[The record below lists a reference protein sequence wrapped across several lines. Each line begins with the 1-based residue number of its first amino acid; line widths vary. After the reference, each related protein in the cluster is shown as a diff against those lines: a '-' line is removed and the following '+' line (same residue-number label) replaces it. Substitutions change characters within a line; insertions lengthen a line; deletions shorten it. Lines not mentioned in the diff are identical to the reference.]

1 MKNKILIILII
12 FFFIF
17 CFIVLFKGLN
27 NSNIYIPKLKSE
39 KLLINFKSKELFSE
53 IEISSDQLFIDSD
66 FYILNI
72 WSSWCLPCRDEHKFL
87 MQLSKNSS
95 LMIVGLN
102 YKDKPINAK
111 KFLNEFGNPYSTI
124 LLDTDG
130 TISIE
135 LGAYG
140 VPETFLINDEKK
152 IIKKIIGP
160 INKQLINEINLMIK

>member
-1 MKNKILIILII
+1 M
-12 FFFIF
+12 
-17 CFIVLFKGLN
+17 FKGLN

-53 IEISSDQLFIDSD
+53 IEISSDKLFIDSD

-87 MQLSKNSS
+87 MQLNKNSS

-102 YKDKPINAK
+102 YKDKSVNAK
-111 KFLNEFGNPYSTI
+111 KFLNELGNPYSTI

-160 INKQLINEINLMIK
+160 INEQLINEINLMIK

>member
-53 IEISSDQLFIDSD
+53 IEISSDKLFIDSD

-87 MQLSKNSS
+87 MQLNKNSS

-111 KFLNEFGNPYSTI
+111 KFLNELGNPYSTI

-160 INKQLINEINLMIK
+160 INEQLINEINLMIK

>member
-1 MKNKILIILII
+1 M
-12 FFFIF
+12 
-17 CFIVLFKGLN
+17 FKGLN
-27 NSNIYIPKLKSE
+27 NSNIYVPKLKSE
-39 KLLINFKSKELFSE
+39 KILINFKSKELFSE

>member
-53 IEISSDQLFIDSD
+53 IEISSDKLFIDSD

-87 MQLSKNSS
+87 MQLNKNSS

-102 YKDKPINAK
+102 YKDKSINAK
-111 KFLNEFGNPYSTI
+111 KFLNELGNPYSTI

>member
-27 NSNIYIPKLKSE
+27 NSNIYVPKLKSE
-39 KLLINFKSKELFSE
+39 KILINFKSKELFSE

-102 YKDKPINAK
+102 YKDKSINAK
-111 KFLNEFGNPYSTI
+111 KFLNELGNPYSTI

>member
-1 MKNKILIILII
+1 LII

-53 IEISSDQLFIDSD
+53 IEISSDKLFIDSD

-87 MQLSKNSS
+87 MQLNKNSS

-102 YKDKPINAK
+102 YKDKSINAK
-111 KFLNEFGNPYSTI
+111 KFLNELGNPYSTI

-160 INKQLINEINLMIK
+160 INEQLINEINLMIK

>member
-1 MKNKILIILII
+1 M
-12 FFFIF
+12 
-17 CFIVLFKGLN
+17 FKGLN

-53 IEISSDQLFIDSD
+53 IEISSDKLFIDSD

-87 MQLSKNSS
+87 MQLNKNSS

-111 KFLNEFGNPYSTI
+111 KFLNELGNPYSTI

-160 INKQLINEINLMIK
+160 INEQLINEINLMIK

>member
-27 NSNIYIPKLKSE
+27 NSNIYVPKLKSE

-87 MQLSKNSS
+87 MQLNKNSS

-102 YKDKPINAK
+102 YKDKSINAK
-111 KFLNEFGNPYSTI
+111 KFLNELGNPYSTI

-160 INKQLINEINLMIK
+160 INEQLINEINLMIK

>member
-1 MKNKILIILII
+1 MII

-53 IEISSDQLFIDSD
+53 IEISSDKLFIDSD

-87 MQLSKNSS
+87 MQLNKNSS

-111 KFLNEFGNPYSTI
+111 KFLNELGNPYSTI

-160 INKQLINEINLMIK
+160 INEQLINEINLMIK

>member
-1 MKNKILIILII
+1 M
-12 FFFIF
+12 
-17 CFIVLFKGLN
+17 FKGLN
-27 NSNIYIPKLKSE
+27 NSNIYVPKLKSE
-39 KLLINFKSKELFSE
+39 KILINFKSKELFSE

-87 MQLSKNSS
+87 MQLNKNSS

-111 KFLNEFGNPYSTI
+111 KFLNELGNPYSTI

>member
-53 IEISSDQLFIDSD
+53 IEISSDKLFIDSD

-87 MQLSKNSS
+87 MQLNKNSS

-111 KFLNEFGNPYSTI
+111 KFLDELGNPYSTI

-130 TISIE
+130 TISIG

-160 INKQLINEINLMIK
+160 INEQLINEINLMIK

>member
-1 MKNKILIILII
+1 MKNKILISLII

-27 NSNIYIPKLKSE
+27 NSNIYVPKLKSE
-39 KLLINFKSKELFSE
+39 KILINFKSKELFSE
-53 IEISSDQLFIDSD
+53 IEISSDKLFIDSD

-87 MQLSKNSS
+87 MQLNKNSS

-102 YKDKPINAK
+102 YKDKSINAK
-111 KFLNEFGNPYSTI
+111 KFLNELGNPYSTI

-160 INKQLINEINLMIK
+160 INEQLINEINLMIK

>member
-1 MKNKILIILII
+1 MII

-53 IEISSDQLFIDSD
+53 IEISSDKLFIDSD

-87 MQLSKNSS
+87 MQLNKNSS

-102 YKDKPINAK
+102 YKDKSINAK
-111 KFLNEFGNPYSTI
+111 KFLNELGNPYSTI

-160 INKQLINEINLMIK
+160 INEQLINEINLMIK

>member
-39 KLLINFKSKELFSE
+39 KLLINFKSKELFSK
-53 IEISSDQLFIDSD
+53 IEISSDKLFIDSD

-87 MQLSKNSS
+87 MQLNKNSS

-102 YKDKPINAK
+102 YKDKSINAK
-111 KFLNEFGNPYSTI
+111 KFLNELGNPYSTI

-160 INKQLINEINLMIK
+160 INEQLINEINLMIK

>member
-12 FFFIF
+12 YFFIF

-27 NSNIYIPKLKSE
+27 NSSIYVPKLKSE

-87 MQLSKNSS
+87 MQLNKNSS
-95 LMIVGLN
+95 LTIVGLN

-111 KFLNEFGNPYSTI
+111 KFLNELGNPYSTI
-124 LLDTDG
+124 VLDTDG

-160 INKQLINEINLMIK
+160 INEQLINEINLMIK

>member
-12 FFFIF
+12 YFFIF

-27 NSNIYIPKLKSE
+27 NSSIYVPKLKSE

-87 MQLSKNSS
+87 MQLNKNSS
-95 LMIVGLN
+95 LTIVGLN

-111 KFLNEFGNPYSTI
+111 KFLNELGNPYSTI
-124 LLDTDG
+124 VLNTDG

-160 INKQLINEINLMIK
+160 INEQLINEINLMIK

>member
-1 MKNKILIILII
+1 MKNKIPISLII

-27 NSNIYIPKLKSE
+27 NSNIYVPKLKSE
-39 KLLINFKSKELFSE
+39 KILINFKSKELFSE

-111 KFLNEFGNPYSTI
+111 KFLNELGNPYSTI

>member
-53 IEISSDQLFIDSD
+53 IEISSDKLFIDSD

-87 MQLSKNSS
+87 MQLNKNSS

>member
-53 IEISSDQLFIDSD
+53 IEISSDKLFIDSD

-87 MQLSKNSS
+87 MQLNKNSS

-102 YKDKPINAK
+102 YKDKSINAK
-111 KFLNEFGNPYSTI
+111 KFLNELGNPYSTI

-140 VPETFLINDEKK
+140 VPETFLINNEKK

-160 INKQLINEINLMIK
+160 INEQLINEINLMIK

>member
-1 MKNKILIILII
+1 MII

-53 IEISSDQLFIDSD
+53 IEISSDKLFIDSD

-87 MQLSKNSS
+87 MQLNKYSS

-102 YKDKPINAK
+102 YKDKSINAK
-111 KFLNEFGNPYSTI
+111 KFLNELGNPYSTI

>member
-1 MKNKILIILII
+1 M
-12 FFFIF
+12 
-17 CFIVLFKGLN
+17 FKGLN

-53 IEISSDQLFIDSD
+53 IEISSDKLFIDSD

-87 MQLSKNSS
+87 MQLNKNSS

-102 YKDKPINAK
+102 YKDKSINAK
-111 KFLNEFGNPYSTI
+111 KFLNELGNPYSTI

-160 INKQLINEINLMIK
+160 INEQLINEINLMIK

>member
-1 MKNKILIILII
+1 MII

-27 NSNIYIPKLKSE
+27 NSNIYVPKLKSE
-39 KLLINFKSKELFSE
+39 KILINFKSKELFSE

-111 KFLNEFGNPYSTI
+111 KFLNELGNPYSTI

>member
-1 MKNKILIILII
+1 MKNKIPISLII

-27 NSNIYIPKLKSE
+27 NSNIYVPKLKSE
-39 KLLINFKSKELFSE
+39 KILINFKSKELFSE
-53 IEISSDQLFIDSD
+53 IEISSDKLFIDSD

-87 MQLSKNSS
+87 MQLNKNSS

-102 YKDKPINAK
+102 YKDKSINAK
-111 KFLNEFGNPYSTI
+111 KFLNELGNPYSTI

-160 INKQLINEINLMIK
+160 INEQLINEINLMIK

>member
-1 MKNKILIILII
+1 
-12 FFFIF
+12 
-17 CFIVLFKGLN
+17 
-27 NSNIYIPKLKSE
+27 
-39 KLLINFKSKELFSE
+39 
-53 IEISSDQLFIDSD
+53 
-66 FYILNI
+66 
-72 WSSWCLPCRDEHKFL
+72 
-87 MQLSKNSS
+87 MQLNKNSS

-102 YKDKPINAK
+102 YKDKSINAK
-111 KFLNEFGNPYSTI
+111 KFLNELGNPNSTI

-160 INKQLINEINLMIK
+160 INEQLINEINLMIK

>member
-1 MKNKILIILII
+1 
-12 FFFIF
+12 
-17 CFIVLFKGLN
+17 
-27 NSNIYIPKLKSE
+27 
-39 KLLINFKSKELFSE
+39 
-53 IEISSDQLFIDSD
+53 
-66 FYILNI
+66 
-72 WSSWCLPCRDEHKFL
+72 
-87 MQLSKNSS
+87 
-95 LMIVGLN
+95 MIVGLN

>member
-1 MKNKILIILII
+1 MII

-53 IEISSDQLFIDSD
+53 IEISSDKLFIDSD

-87 MQLSKNSS
+87 MQLNKNSS

-111 KFLNEFGNPYSTI
+111 KFLNELGNPYSTI

>member
-1 MKNKILIILII
+1 MII

-53 IEISSDQLFIDSD
+53 IEISSDKLFIDSD

-87 MQLSKNSS
+87 MQLNKNSS

-102 YKDKPINAK
+102 YKDKSVNAK
-111 KFLNEFGNPYSTI
+111 KFLNELGNPYSTI

-160 INKQLINEINLMIK
+160 INEQLINEINLMIK

>member
-1 MKNKILIILII
+1 M
-12 FFFIF
+12 
-17 CFIVLFKGLN
+17 FKGLN

>member
-27 NSNIYIPKLKSE
+27 NSNIYVPKLKSE
-39 KLLINFKSKELFSE
+39 KILINFKSKELFSE

-87 MQLSKNSS
+87 MQLNKNSS

>member
-1 MKNKILIILII
+1 MKNKIPISLII

-27 NSNIYIPKLKSE
+27 NSNIYVPKLKSE
-39 KLLINFKSKELFSE
+39 KILINFKSKELFSE

-111 KFLNEFGNPYSTI
+111 KFLNELGNPYSTI

-160 INKQLINEINLMIK
+160 INEQLINEINLMIK

>member
-87 MQLSKNSS
+87 MQLNKNSS

-102 YKDKPINAK
+102 YKDKSINAK
-111 KFLNEFGNPYSTI
+111 KFLNELGNPYSTI

-160 INKQLINEINLMIK
+160 INEQLINEINLMIK

>member
-1 MKNKILIILII
+1 M
-12 FFFIF
+12 
-17 CFIVLFKGLN
+17 FKGLN

-53 IEISSDQLFIDSD
+53 IEISSDKLFIDSD

-87 MQLSKNSS
+87 MQLNKNSS

-102 YKDKPINAK
+102 YKDKSINAK
-111 KFLNEFGNPYSTI
+111 KFLNELGNPYSTI

>member
-1 MKNKILIILII
+1 M
-12 FFFIF
+12 
-17 CFIVLFKGLN
+17 FKGLN

-53 IEISSDQLFIDSD
+53 IEISSDKLFIDSD

-87 MQLSKNSS
+87 MQLNKNSS

-160 INKQLINEINLMIK
+160 INEQLINEINLMIK

>member
-1 MKNKILIILII
+1 MKNKISISLII

-27 NSNIYIPKLKSE
+27 NSNIYVPKLKSE
-39 KLLINFKSKELFSE
+39 KILINFKSKELFSE

-87 MQLSKNSS
+87 MQLNKNSS

-111 KFLNEFGNPYSTI
+111 KFLNELGNPYSTI

>member
-1 MKNKILIILII
+1 MKNKILISLII

-53 IEISSDQLFIDSD
+53 IEISSDKLFIDSD

-87 MQLSKNSS
+87 MQLNKNSS

-102 YKDKPINAK
+102 YKDKSINAK
-111 KFLNEFGNPYSTI
+111 KFLNELGNPYSTI

-160 INKQLINEINLMIK
+160 INEQLINEINLMIK

>member
-1 MKNKILIILII
+1 M
-12 FFFIF
+12 
-17 CFIVLFKGLN
+17 FKGLN
-27 NSNIYIPKLKSE
+27 NSNIYVPKLKSE
-39 KLLINFKSKELFSE
+39 KILINFKSKELFSE
-53 IEISSDQLFIDSD
+53 IEISSDQLFIDGD

-111 KFLNEFGNPYSTI
+111 KFLNELGNPYSTI

-160 INKQLINEINLMIK
+160 INEQLINEINLMIK

>member
-1 MKNKILIILII
+1 MKNKILISLII

-27 NSNIYIPKLKSE
+27 NSNIYVPKLKSE
-39 KLLINFKSKELFSE
+39 KILINFKSKELFSE